1 MAVRARSPVIQPE
14 EDRLGD
20 VVTKPD
26 PTRRVTEQLLR
37 EIGTVRELFD
47 AEFTST
53 HKEIDQIRKYS
64 EARSEDIK
72 HSELTIK
79 ELFGEKLARNNDRI
93 GHSLEMAEIQL
104 KNIVTLIEKTAEL
117 NNTALQAAFATAEKA
132 VVAAQTASA
141 LANTKMETTF
151 TGNFQQINQLITTL
165 QESFRREIGDLR
177 KVQDDKAEEIKKQV
191 AAAESRFQSGEGRRE
206 GEMFYKGES
215 RMNMSSIIA
224 WIIAGTAVVGLF
236 MHLLVH

>member
-1 MAVRARSPVIQPE
+1 MAVRTRSPVVQPE

-72 HSELTIK
+72 HSEISVK
-79 ELFGEKLARNNDRI
+79 ELFAEKLGRNQDHIEHVMGLTNTELR
-93 GHSLEMAEIQL
+93 
-104 KNIVTLIEKTAEL
+104 NIVTLIEKTAEL

-215 RMNMSSIIA
+215 RLNMSSLIA
-224 WIIAGTAVVGLF
+224 WIIAATAVIGLSLHF
-236 MHLLVH
+236 VIH